1 MPMDSKKVEHLLEK
15 YWNCETSLEEE
26 KALRN
31 YFNQATVP
39 DGLKESTSLFRYFEQ
54 QRQQSISD
62 GSFDVSVKQKLHPA
76 QGKVRSL
83 VINSLRIA
91 AGVSVVVASIWF
103 VRTEI
108 RDSTPQ
114 ELVDTYDDPKQAF
127 EETKKALQMISKNFG
142 KAEKATSN
150 INLINEAKEKI
161 NGKLVEKKVDS

>member
-1 MPMDSKKVEHLLEK
+1 MDSKQLEHLLEK

-31 YFNQATVP
+31 YFNQPNVP
-39 DGLKESTSLFRYFEQ
+39 DRFKESASLFQYFEH

-62 GSFDVSVKQKLHPA
+62 GSFDASVKQKLQPA
-76 QGKVRSL
+76 QGKMRSL
-83 VINSLRIA
+83 VVNSLRIA
-91 AGVSVVVASIWF
+91 AGISVVVASVWF

-108 RDSTPQ
+108 RDSSPQ

-142 KAEKATSN
+142 KAGKATSN
-150 INLINEAKEKI
+150 INLINEAKEKV
-161 NGKLVEKKVDS
+161 NGKLVEKKIDS